1 LAVGSVLDL
10 KKHGDLSIVG
20 QYKNHTVTN
29 SRVKNILRKTDLKE
43 KESPVEVHTYG
54 ETTSYTLYKGRN
66 MWTWGDGSVFGDF

>member
-1 LAVGSVLDL
+1 MSLASVPART
-10 KKHGDLSIVG
+10 IV
-20 QYKNHTVTN
+20 QLVLQNAPTD
-29 SRVKNILRKTDLKE
+29 KTDLKE